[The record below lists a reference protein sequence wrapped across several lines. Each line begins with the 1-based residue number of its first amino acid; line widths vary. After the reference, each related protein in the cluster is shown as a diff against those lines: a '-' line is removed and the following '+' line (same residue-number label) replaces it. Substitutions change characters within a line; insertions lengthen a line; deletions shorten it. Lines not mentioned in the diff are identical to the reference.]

1 MHALSTEE
9 EQVTLFSLAGN
20 RVLSNRNQTQDN
32 CQCSATELQQP
43 HRGYCTGVQLKHSVP
58 VYKEGCEG

>member
-20 RVLSNRNQTQDN
+20 RVWATGIKLRTTASALPLSYNNH
-32 CQCSATELQQP
+32 TEVTAQVCNWSIQYQYIK
-43 HRGYCTGVQLKHSVP
+43 RVVRA
-58 VYKEGCEG
+58 